1 MDNAKQFI
9 ADMYHCSESWGQ
21 KISEDDMLLG
31 LIEWNN
37 EKNPEDYCPAPD
49 LYKECAAY
57 WNELCDAYPS

>member
-37 EKNPEDYCPAPD
+37 EKNTEDYCPAPS

-57 WNELCDAYPS
+57 WNELCDAYPN